1 MRLGIGCGWRASL
14 AAYIQ
19 QRPAVTF
26 VEVLAEDLPAHGPL
40 PPALEVLRER
50 GCQVVVHG
58 VSLSL
63 GSAEGLDPRALEHLC
78 RVAERVRAP
87 LVSEHVCFVR
97 AGGLDSGHLLPVPRT
112 AASLEVLVENVR
124 RAQAALPV
132 PLALENIASPLEW
145 PGAEWEEPVFLSLLL
160 EQTGAQLLLDAA
172 NLYAQSVNCGVDV
185 GRWLDAAPL
194 HRLAYV
200 HAAGGT
206 RRGGLYHDTHAH
218 PLPAP
223 LLPVL
228 EALRARREIPGLML
242 ERDDRFPPAAEL
254 DAELAQLA
262 RTAGL
267 PWEGGTGE
275 QSRAA

>member
-1 MRLGIGCGWRASL
+1 MRLGLGCGWRAPL
-14 AAYIQ
+14 AAYIER
-19 QRPAVTF
+19 RPALSF
-26 VEVLAEDLPAHGPL
+26 VEVLAEDLPGRGPL
-40 PPALEVLRER
+40 PPALAALLDR

-63 GSAEGLDPRALEHLC
+63 GSAEGLDGWALEHLC
-78 RVAERVRAP
+78 RVAEVVRAP

-172 NLYAQSVNCGVDV
+172 NLHAQSVNCGVDV
-185 GRWLDAAPL
+185 ERWLDAAPL

-206 RRGGLYHDTHAH
+206 LRGGLYHDTHAH

-223 LLPVL
+223 LLPVV
-228 EALRARREIPGLML
+228 EALRRRREIPGLLL
-242 ERDDRFPPAAEL
+242 ERDDRFPPAEAL
-254 DAELAQLA
+254 DGELARLA
-262 RTAGL
+262 RAARL
-267 PWEGGTGE
+267 PWEGGPDGRV
-275 QSRAA
+275 RAA